1 MKTISEKGGYMKKEL
16 SIKQEL
22 TDELHTK
29 WILSDMKN
37 RLVQIICNLLDDQVY
52 IENDIIYSLLEV
64 VELIDLE
71 EKKVNPNAVKEKLE
85 NFGI

>member
-1 MKTISEKGGYMKKEL
+1 MEKVEDV
-16 SIKQEL
+16 KQEFL
-22 TDELHTK
+22 DELHTK
-29 WILSDMKN
+29 WLLSDMKN

-71 EKKVNPNAVKEKLE
+71 EKRVNPNEVKEKLAHLE
-85 NFGI
+85 

>member
-29 WILSDMKN
+29 WILSDMKS
-37 RLVQIICNLLDDQVY
+37 RLIQITCNLLDDQVY

-71 EKKVNPNAVKEKLE
+71 EKKINPNAIKEKLE

>member
-29 WILSDMKN
+29 WILSDMKS
-37 RLVQIICNLLDDQVY
+37 RLIQITCNLLDDQVY

-71 EKKVNPNAVKEKLE
+71 EKRVNPNEVKEKLAHLE
-85 NFGI
+85 

>member
-1 MKTISEKGGYMKKEL
+1 MKKEL

>member
-1 MKTISEKGGYMKKEL
+1 MEKVEDV
-16 SIKQEL
+16 KQEFL
-22 TDELHTK
+22 DELHTK
-29 WILSDMKN
+29 WLLSDMKS
-37 RLVQIICNLLDDQVY
+37 RLIQITCNLLDDQVY

-71 EKKVNPNAVKEKLE
+71 EKKINPNAIKEKLE